1 MQKNKGKETE
11 ESESFEAYSSEEEYS
26 DEESQDTAKKAIP
39 RQTNPYARK
48 SFGRSGTKPDKEG
61 GKGLKVKKGQKLSLK
76 QLNILES
83 ASEVRKTST
92 NPLCKEKPNL
102 FRCLLHF
109 EITTIIK
116 WKIYSLTP
124 ITQETC
130 LQESTNSALQQVP

>member
-39 RQTNPYARK
+39 VQTSPYARK
-48 SFGRSGTKPDKEG
+48 WRSGTKPDKEG

-109 EITTIIK
+109 EITSIIK